1 MKKIKNLFLLTMLFA
16 LCSCGNSIDSDPAE
30 YSQQVVTNGTLY
42 NIKSKMDGSTYKN
55 CSVKLSNLMN
65 TINTRSLDAIS
76 DSAQIYLK
84 PFVNDGKTIQKEI
97 LSQLSKDSEE
107 YKYYQSL
114 NDEQL
119 ASLSFLVYHIDE
131 TTDFGTRVSF
141 KSCLSA
147 AIGLTAIKELSV
159 KGIVTATSLRRA
171 LFAVGK
177 RYLGYIGVALM
188 VADFYECVNS

>member
-1 MKKIKNLFLLTMLFA
+1 MKKNKNLFLLTMLFA
-16 LCSCGNSIDSDPAE
+16 LCSCGNSIDPDPAE
-30 YSQQVVTNGTLY
+30 SSQQVVTNNTLY
-42 NIKSKMDGSTYKN
+42 NIKSKMDASTYEN
-55 CSVKLSNLMN
+55 CSVELSNLMN
-65 TINTRSLDAIS
+65 TINTRSSDAIS

-131 TTDFGTRVSF
+131 ATVPGTRASI
-141 KSCLSA
+141 KSCIA
-147 AIGLTAIKELSV
+147 TAVGLTAIKDLSV
-159 KGIVTATSLRRA
+159 KGVITATSLRRA
-171 LFAVGK
+171 LFAIGK

-188 VADFYECVNS
+188 VADFYECMNG